1 MKLDKEFLASEAE
14 LANLCPRKR
23 VDFRLILEDEDSH
36 VSDGK
41 LQCNALVVLQQ
52 INHGVTGH
60 SFAAIKMKRRRAI
73 LLHNSCYSYKRDAS
87 TRQRKVHSV
96 ETPTDQANF

>member
-1 MKLDKEFLASEAE
+1 MKLDKEFLAPEAE

-52 INHGVTGH
+52 INHGVTGL

-73 LLHNSCYSYKRDAS
+73 YCCIIHAAVIK
-87 TRQRKVHSV
+87 
-96 ETPTDQANF
+96 ETHLRVREKCTQ